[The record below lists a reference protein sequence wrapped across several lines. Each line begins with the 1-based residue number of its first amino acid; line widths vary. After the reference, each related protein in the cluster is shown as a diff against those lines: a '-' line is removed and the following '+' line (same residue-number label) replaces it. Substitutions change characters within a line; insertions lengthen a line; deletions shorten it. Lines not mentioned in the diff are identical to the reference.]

1 MSWSADSC
9 MHQVDTEGPIAKD
22 HFLVSY
28 HGDPLNSSM
37 RMLVTNALQYYLGR
51 TDDLTEESY

>member
-1 MSWSADSC
+1 MGI
-9 MHQVDTEGPIAKD
+9 MLQVDTEGPLAKD
-22 HFLVSY
+22 QFLVSY

-51 TDDLTEESY
+51 AEVEAEESY

>member
-1 MSWSADSC
+1 M
-9 MHQVDTEGPIAKD
+9 QVDTEGAIAKD
-22 HFLVSY
+22 QFLVSY

-51 TDDLTEESY
+51 ADVEAEESY